1 MGGHQ
6 INDSEPGG
14 EGQLGVMYD
23 GSGAE
28 RGLAAAAATLIGPG
42 LGFQP
47 PGFATTAAR
56 ADKSVRP
63 ACRRKVMSASR
74 LVAKALL
81 ELDQGTGKVGHQRS
95 SRVAVFTVGPT
106 IDPPVPFGCILIIT
120 RLILR
125 FRDIVRCAGEK
136 TLLHSAPYH
145 QVEW

>member
-14 EGQLGVMYD
+14 ERQLGVMHD

-28 RGLAAAAATLIGPG
+28 RGLAAAAGTLIGPG
-42 LGFQP
+42 LGVQP

-63 ACRRKVMSASR
+63 ACRSKVMSASR

-81 ELDQGTGKVGHQRS
+81 ELDQGAGKVGHRGHREWLCRFLSYHRS
-95 SRVAVFTVGPT
+95 AFSLFLWIAF
-106 IDPPVPFGCILIIT
+106 
-120 RLILR
+120 
-125 FRDIVRCAGEK
+125 
-136 TLLHSAPYH
+136 
-145 QVEW
+145 